1 MVSGI
6 VDVVLDVD
14 VVCFFVTAD
23 VNVVVDVVDDVDVV
37 DIVDDDVVDVVEVVE
52 VVDVVDAV
60 VVVVDVVDVVEAFLV
75 ASGVVSGFDGN
86 VTIFVSHSH
95 SGGQAGSPQS
105 QLG

>member
-14 VVCFFVTAD
+14 VVCFFVT
-23 VNVVVDVVDDVDVV
+23 DDV
-37 DIVDDDVVDVVEVVE
+37 VVDVVEVVE

-60 VVVVDVVDVVEAFLV
+60 VVVVDNVDVVEAFLV

-86 VTIFVSHSH
+86 VTIFVSQSH
-95 SGGQAGSPQS
+95 SGGQSGSPQS